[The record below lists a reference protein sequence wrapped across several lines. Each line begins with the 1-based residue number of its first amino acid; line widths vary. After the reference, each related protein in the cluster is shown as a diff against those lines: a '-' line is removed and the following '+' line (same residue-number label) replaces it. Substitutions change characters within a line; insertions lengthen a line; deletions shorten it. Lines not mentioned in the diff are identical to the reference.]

1 MRRVGALTRRRF
13 LQGGGAGG
21 LGALAGCARIGGM
34 DRRTP
39 DEFDYPAGFSP
50 DGVDLDVALGSESA
64 MMDVAGL
71 SLEEDRRLAFPA
83 GTLSVSHEAAFDR
96 SSDRYVVDRHEH
108 DTFQRQ
114 LAIREAYFDT
124 EELFERRKVEPRS
137 LEFDYRARRHSLDRR
152 EAYRLDDVRDVLA
165 DVDLTVS
172 SVSGEG
178 DHDVAV
184 YTATTDDVGVDS
196 IFRRVRDLVGELREA
211 DVALRV
217 DDRGY
222 LRSVQTD
229 GAFRA
234 RDGGD
239 VAMDLSWSYGAF
251 GAVDVEEPDWL
262 AGLPQRERPEV
273 EVEFEEVPD
282 VGDGSADDGGG
293 SGDDGGGSG
302 DDGGGPG
309 DDGGGSTDD
318 GGKSTDEGVVVH
330 VRSMRNTDRVAVT
343 LRGEGV
349 FVELERPRSVTV
361 PVEVY
366 MTEDGASLRIFVFA
380 EDRLRGP
387 IQVAFYDPEPRRS
400 SSA

>member
-1 MRRVGALTRRRF
+1 MRGNGTLSRRGLLLT
-13 LQGGGAGG
+13 AGPCCLAG
-21 LGALAGCARIGGM
+21 LAGCAGLGGT

-39 DEFDYPAGFSP
+39 DEFDYPAGFST
-50 DGVDLDVALGSESA
+50 DGVDLEVALGGGSA

-71 SLEEDRRLAFPA
+71 ALEVDRQLAFPA
-83 GTLSVSHEAAFDR
+83 GTLSVAHEAAFDR
-96 SSDRYVVDRHEH
+96 ASDRYVVDRREG
-108 DTFQRQ
+108 DTFQGQ
-114 LAIREAYFDT
+114 LALRDAYFDT

-137 LEFDYRARRHSLDRR
+137 LEYDYRARRHSLDRR
-152 EAYRLDDVRDVLA
+152 EAYRLDDVREVLA

-178 DHDVAV
+178 AHDVAV

-211 DVALRV
+211 DVELRV

-222 LRSVQTD
+222 LHSVQTD
-229 GAFRA
+229 GTFRT

-239 VAMDLSWSYGAF
+239 VTMDLSWSYEGF

-262 AGLPQRERPEV
+262 AALPQRERPDV

-282 VGDGSADDGGG
+282 EGEGSADE
-293 SGDDGGGSG
+293 SGE
-302 DDGGGPG
+302 
-309 DDGGGSTDD
+309 
-318 GGKSTDEGVVVH
+318 STDEGGGSADEGVLVH
-330 VRSMRNTDRVAVT
+330 VHSMRNTDRVAVT

-349 FVELERPRSVTV
+349 YAELDAPGSVIV

-366 MTEDGASLRIFVFA
+366 TTGDGATLRIFVFA
-380 EDRLRGP
+380 EDHLRGP
-387 IQVAFYDPEPRRS
+387 VQVDFHDPEPRRS